1 MKVWVVKVGTS
12 LLRGTKELSTY
23 EVIKSIS
30 SSIASCYERGD
41 GVILVT
47 SGAVGLGCDALGL
60 KERPEDV
67 VALQATAAVGQGQ
80 LMTLYQA
87 AMKENGYNTAQI
99 LLTRSDL
106 ESRKSYRTAS
116 KTLKKLLEWG
126 ILPIVNEN
134 DTLSAEELKYGD
146 NDTLSALVASA
157 LNADQLIILTDV
169 DRLYSSD
176 PRLDE
181 AAKPITDI
189 HHPNDLK
196 SLLEVDG
203 GSNIW
208 GTGGMTTK
216 LEAARIATS
225 SGIEVHL
232 ADGRNAL
239 VLKELLHG
247 SRGGTVFH
255 ANPNPIGNRKN
266 WLAHALQP
274 VGMIQLDTGACDA
287 LKNKG
292 ASLLLVGITKIEGEF
307 AANQPVRV
315 LDPER
320 NELARGLSSF
330 SSETLRKALASNI
343 EQGKSPIVIHRDVL
357 VLANDYFG

>member
-146 NDTLSALVASA
+146 NDTLSALVATA
-157 LNADQLIILTDV
+157 VAADQLILLTDV
-169 DRLYSSD
+169 DKLYSCD
-176 PRLDE
+176 PRTDKR
-181 AAKPITDI
+181 AQPITDV
-189 HHPNDLK
+189 HHPDQLK
-196 SLLEVDG
+196 DMEKE
-203 GSNIW
+203 SNKSGTW
-208 GTGGMTTK
+208 GTGGIKTK
-216 LEAARIATS
+216 LGAARIATA
-225 SGIEVHL
+225 SGITVHL
-232 ADGRNAL
+232 ADGRDPNAL
-239 VLKELLHG
+239 NELLNG

-255 ANPNPIGNRKN
+255 PQPNPIGNRKS
-266 WLAHALQP
+266 WLAYALKPIGQIHIDVGASQALQS
-274 VGMIQLDTGACDA
+274 
-287 LKNKG
+287 KG
-292 ASLLLVGITKIEGEF
+292 ASLLLVGIKAIDGNFST
-307 AANQPVRV
+307 NQPVKI
-315 LDPER
+315 LDEAGK
-320 NELARGLSSF
+320 EIARGLASISSDAI
-330 SSETLRKALASNI
+330 RNALNQDLS
-343 EQGKSPIVIHRDVL
+343 QHPSQVVVHRDVL
-357 VLANDYFG
+357 VLSEQQVC